1 MTPSGSPF
9 PVKCSAFKE
18 GKLKKRSF
26 LLVLLLLSVLI
37 VPIGVMAQDAN
48 NVLRIPINP
57 DPEHLNPFTA
67 TTIAIGTI
75 NRNIFEGLT
84 RFDPDS
90 GQVEP
95 LLAESWDI
103 SDDQLTYTFH
113 LRHGVMFHEMA
124 GVTYDDGDREFK
136 ADDWVWAATL
146 SASGD
151 EKVSQ
156 HPEWVESVVGAKDVT
171 DGTATEI
178 SGIKQID
185 DYTIEVTLES
195 PNRLFLLTLGV
206 PAVPHEAYEQL
217 GDKFGETPVGTGPFR
232 FVEWLRDD
240 HITLEANPDYW
251 QAGLPKVAGVRFI
264 NTTDDNTAL
273 LQYRQGDLDFLFGFP
288 TGQRTATIDEFQAEY
303 HEIPGLNVRYFGFKM
318 TTGFFAENPLVRQAF
333 AHAFNRELVW
343 NDLMEGA
350 RFPATLGYLPPA
362 DPASTPANIYD
373 YDLDKARALLDEA
386 GFPATGDPL
395 VEGGDGKREGI
406 PDIDLYVFS
415 SAADELSLPVLQEDL
430 RQLGITLNI
439 KPEELVNLLGSH
451 RSG

>member
-178 SGIKQID
+178 S
-185 DYTIEVTLES
+185 
-195 PNRLFLLTLGV
+195 R
-206 PAVPHEAYEQL
+206 H
-217 GDKFGETPVGTGPFR
+217 
-232 FVEWLRDD
+232 
-240 HITLEANPDYW
+240 
-251 QAGLPKVAGVRFI
+251 QA
-264 NTTDDNTAL
+264 D
-273 LQYRQGDLDFLFGFP
+273 
-288 TGQRTATIDEFQAEY
+288 
-303 HEIPGLNVRYFGFKM
+303 
-318 TTGFFAENPLVRQAF
+318 
-333 AHAFNRELVW
+333 
-343 NDLMEGA
+343 
-350 RFPATLGYLPPA
+350 
-362 DPASTPANIYD
+362 
-373 YDLDKARALLDEA
+373 
-386 GFPATGDPL
+386 
-395 VEGGDGKREGI
+395 
-406 PDIDLYVFS
+406 
-415 SAADELSLPVLQEDL
+415 
-430 RQLGITLNI
+430 
-439 KPEELVNLLGSH
+439 
-451 RSG
+451 